1 MSIPGIIYCMG
12 GICAVI
18 IMAYVFFNDLM
29 EDEDIRVKDLGLLFI
44 LEVCAFCL
52 SWVLVVIT
60 IFLKYE
66 DVVVIKR
73 KKKK

>member
-1 MSIPGIIYCMG
+1 MSIPGIIYCIG
-12 GICAVI
+12 GLCAVI
-18 IMAYVFFNDLM
+18 IMAYIFFNDLM
-29 EDEDIRVKDLGLLFI
+29 EDEDIRVKDLGLLLI

-60 IFLKYE
+60 VFLKYE
-66 DVVVIKR
+66 DVVVIKC

>member
-1 MSIPGIIYCMG
+1 MSIPGIIYCIG
-12 GICAVI
+12 GICAII
-18 IMAYVFFNDLM
+18 IMAYIFFNDLT

-60 IFLKYE
+60 VFLKYE

>member
-1 MSIPGIIYCMG
+1 MSIPGIIYCIG

>member
-1 MSIPGIIYCMG
+1 MSIPGIIYCIG
-12 GICAVI
+12 GLCAVVI
-18 IMAYVFFNDLM
+18 FAYIFFNDLM
-29 EDEDIRVKDLGLLFI
+29 EDEDIKVKDLGLLLI

-52 SWVLVVIT
+52 SWVLVVVA

-66 DVVVIKR
+66 DKVVIKR

>member
-1 MSIPGIIYCMG
+1 MSIPGIIYCIG
-12 GICAVI
+12 GICAII
-18 IMAYVFFNDLM
+18 IMAYIFFNDLM
-29 EDEDIRVKDLGLLFI
+29 EDEDIRVKDLGLLLI
-44 LEVCAFCL
+44 LEVFAFCL

-60 IFLKYE
+60 VFLKYE

>member
-1 MSIPGIIYCMG
+1 MSIPGIIYCIG
-12 GICAVI
+12 GICSII
-18 IMAYVFFNDLM
+18 IMAYIFFNDLT

-60 IFLKYE
+60 VFLKYE

>member
-1 MSIPGIIYCMG
+1 MSIPRIIYCIG
-12 GICAVI
+12 GIYAVI